1 MSIFEYNGS
10 AVIAMAGDGCVAI
23 ASDLRF
29 GVQLQTIATDCP
41 KVHQIHDR
49 LFVGLGGLAS
59 DQQTLLARLKFR
71 HNLYRLRE
79 ERDIKP
85 ATFAAL
91 LSSMLYERRF
101 GAYFVSPV
109 VAGVDADGTPYV
121 AGTDS
126 IGAVET
132 AKDFIVAGTNS
143 ESLMGMCEASWRPG
157 LKPEELFEVV
167 AQCALSGVDRD
178 ALAGWG
184 CVVYVITKEG
194 VTARTLKGRMD

>member
-1 MSIFEYNGS
+1 
-10 AVIAMAGDGCVAI
+10 
-23 ASDLRF
+23 
-29 GVQLQTIATDCP
+29 
-41 KVHQIHDR
+41 
-49 LFVGLGGLAS
+49 
-59 DQQTLLARLKFR
+59 
-71 HNLYRLRE
+71 
-79 ERDIKP
+79 
-85 ATFAAL
+85 
-91 LSSMLYERRF
+91 MLYERRF
-101 GAYFVSPV
+101 GPYFVSPV
-109 VAGVDADGTPYV
+109 VAGVDADGAPYV

-157 LKPEELFEVV
+157 LKPDELFEVV

-184 CVVYVITKEG
+184 CVVYVVTKDG